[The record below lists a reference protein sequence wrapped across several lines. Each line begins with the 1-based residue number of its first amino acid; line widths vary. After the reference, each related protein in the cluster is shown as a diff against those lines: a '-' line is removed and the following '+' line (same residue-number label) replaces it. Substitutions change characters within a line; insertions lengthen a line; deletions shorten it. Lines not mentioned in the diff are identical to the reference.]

1 MFHENG
7 PVQSAAKAL
16 RLLGLLMEAHQ
27 PLTPGRAERAD
38 RLAEEHDPRPF
49 EHDARECGRGS
60 AERRALL
67 PRRAAF

>member
-1 MFHENG
+1 MFHENS
-7 PVQSAAKAL
+7 PVQSVAKAL

-27 PLTPGRAERAD
+27 PLTLAALSEQTG
-38 RLAEEHDPRPF
+38 LAEEHDPRPF
-49 EHDARECGRGS
+49 EHDARERGRGP